1 MQIQNAF
8 KILAR
13 YWWLFLLV
21 IIIPIIIAVF
31 FANSHADTYTTSI
44 SFTVNRI
51 NKQPTAEYQFD
62 GYYAL
67 QASDLFSDT
76 VVSWFLTPSV
86 IVEMYEKAGLDP
98 KLTSLSSLTSRF
110 KIKKYS
116 SQNIVVKFVSDSTND
131 GSKLAAAVI
140 ATVESKSAELNQS
153 ADRKALFEVIGAK
166 PVTVEDSKQVI
177 LVGFVG
183 LIIGVFLNLAIFG
196 IIRAFVPD
204 FRQQRFEV

>member
-1 MQIQNAF
+1 
-8 KILAR
+8 
-13 YWWLFLLV
+13 LLV
-21 IIIPIIIAVF
+21 LVIPIIVAIF
-31 FANSHADTYTTSI
+31 FANSRADTYTTSI

-51 NKQPTAEYQFD
+51 NKQPTTEYQFD

-86 IVEMYEKAGLDP
+86 IVEMYDKAGLDP
-98 KLTSLSSLTSRF
+98 KLISLSSLTSRF

-116 SQNIVVKFVSDSTND
+116 SQNIVVKFVSDSTD
-131 GSKLAAAVI
+131 DAAKLATAVI

-166 PVTVEDSKQVI
+166 PVTVQDSKQVL

-183 LIIGVFLNLAIFG
+183 LVIGLFLNLAIFG
-196 IIRAFVPD
+196 IIRTFAPA